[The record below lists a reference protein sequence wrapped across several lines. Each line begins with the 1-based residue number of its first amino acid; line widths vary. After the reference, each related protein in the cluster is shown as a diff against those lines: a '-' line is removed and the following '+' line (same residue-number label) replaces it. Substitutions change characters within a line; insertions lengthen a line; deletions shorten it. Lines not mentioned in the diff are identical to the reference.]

1 MTTEG
6 AVLTKDAQS
15 GEYTLTICDAANKT
29 PVTLNKTDITGQ
41 KELAGAKLTIKQGE
55 TTVAEW
61 VSVIGQTKTVELED
75 GTYTL
80 EETGTKITDNDGNL
94 YDVMP
99 SKVTFTVSGGTVTS
113 TDAKASF
120 NDVGEKGGA
129 VLNEKTLT
137 ICDAKTVIPKYPVKI
152 NKTDVT
158 GEKELTGATLTV
170 KQGDKVI
177 DSWTS
182 KPNETMELELEDGD
196 YTLTESGDEVKDANG
211 KTYKILGSTIG
222 FTVTNGTVTS
232 RGAKTTFDDV
242 DKTTGGVVVKNNV
255 ITVCDAANVT
265 KVIINKT
272 DVTGEKELTG
282 AVITVKQGETVIK
295 EWTSK
300 PNETMELELEDGN
313 YSFTETGSEITDA
326 DGKTYKVIGS
336 EVKFT
341 VQNGT
346 VTSKDAKTTF
356 DDVDKTT
363 GGVVVT
369 GTHITISDAAN
380 VTPVVLNKTDITGD
394 KELAGATLTIKQGT
408 KTVASWVSV
417 IGETKTVEL
426 EDGDYSLTESGDE
439 VKDADGKTYKVLT
452 TVLDFTV
459 KNGTVSSTAAK
470 TAFNKDATGGYV
482 VLQNNKLTV
491 CDVME
496 LTKVKLNKT
505 DITGDNELAGATL
518 TIKQGT
524 KTVASWVSVIGDTY
538 EVELEDGEYTLTESG
553 TTVTDAQGVKYDVMT
568 STVTFTVSGGKV
580 TSQTVRTDFDATAQT
595 GYVVLKNKTE
605 LTVCDVKKTQG
616 NVSSS
621 GSQQSNPSMSVS
633 SPQVS
638 SQPSGN
644 VSSGQSQPSVPS
656 QSVSIPS
663 QSVSVPSQ
671 SNSTPVST
679 VKPNTPSD
687 SNSSSISQNSSSKT
701 SESSKGNGTTT
712 KKSSNG
718 QPPVTTTTGN
728 GGNPPQTGHSGSTVT
743 VAALLAAVAALAVLK
758 KKNDD

>member
-1 MTTEG
+1 
-6 AVLTKDAQS
+6 
-15 GEYTLTICDAANKT
+15 
-29 PVTLNKTDITGQ
+29 
-41 KELAGAKLTIKQGE
+41 
-55 TTVAEW
+55 
-61 VSVIGQTKTVELED
+61 
-75 GTYTL
+75 
-80 EETGTKITDNDGNL
+80 
-94 YDVMP
+94 MP

-113 TDAKASF
+113 TDAKAAF
-120 NDVGEKGGA
+120 NDVGENGGA

-196 YTLTESGDEVKDANG
+196 YTLTESGNTVTDANG

-222 FTVTNGTVTS
+222 FTVTNGTVSS
-232 RGAKTTFDDV
+232 RG
-242 DKTTGGVVVKNNV
+242 
-255 ITVCDAANVT
+255 
-265 KVIINKT
+265 
-272 DVTGEKELTG
+272 
-282 AVITVKQGETVIK
+282 
-295 EWTSK
+295 
-300 PNETMELELEDGN
+300 
-313 YSFTETGSEITDA
+313 
-326 DGKTYKVIGS
+326 
-336 EVKFT
+336 
-341 VQNGT
+341 
-346 VTSKDAKTTF
+346 AKTTF